1 MNYIVTTSPHL
12 HDADGVAVL
21 MRRVLYALLPGVLL
35 QMWFFGWGVLLNI
48 ALSVATAWTVEALML
63 WARQRPLQPF
73 LSDYSAVLTA
83 CLFAVALPP
92 FLPWWMPVLGMVFAI
107 IFAKQLYGGLGHNP
121 FNPAMVGYAIL
132 LISFPAEM
140 TRWPYPVY
148 LMPETLN
155 FWHSVQWSFMGT
167 LSHSSVVS
175 IDALT
180 GATPLDALKT
190 GLAQNESIRT
200 LRMQPLF
207 DTWVAVGWQW
217 VNVAYLLGGMWLLYK
232 RVIYWPIPVGFL
244 LGLVSLSS
252 LFFMMDSGRYVDP
265 IFHLFTGATML
276 GVFFIATDPVTAA
289 TSPRARF
296 VYGLGIGVLVYV
308 IRTWG
313 GYPDGVAFAVLFM
326 NLTAPALDVWLK
338 PRPFGR

>member
-12 HDADGVAVL
+12 HHADGVAVL

-35 QMWFFGWGVLLNI
+35 QIGFFGWGVFLNI
-48 ALSVATAWTVEALML
+48 ALAIVTAWTLEALML
-63 WARQRPLQPF
+63 WARQRPLWPF
-73 LSDYSAVLTA
+73 LSDYSAILTA
-83 CLFAVALPP
+83 CLLAVALPP
-92 FLPWWMPVLGMVFAI
+92 FLPWWMPVLGTAFAI

-140 TRWPYPVY
+140 TRWPYPIH

-155 FWHSVQWSFMGT
+155 FWQSVQWSFMGT
-167 LSHSSVVS
+167 LSHSSMAS

-190 GLAQNESIRT
+190 GLAQNELVST

-207 DTWVAVGWQW
+207 DTWIALGWQW

-232 RVIYWPIPVGFL
+232 RVIYWPIPAGFL
-244 LGLVSLSS
+244 LGLVGLSS
-252 LFFMMDSGRYVDP
+252 LFYIMDSGRYVDP

-296 VYGLGIGVLVYV
+296 VYGFGIGILVYV

-313 GYPDGVAFAVLFM
+313 GYPDGVAFAVLLM